1 MNDKD
6 KPKKR
11 KNRSGLFIIALF
23 IIVLGG
29 SLFYREQSLI
39 AKKHA
44 LQSKYNELCSKYEDE
59 MERAKELANRQAY
72 MQTLKYIEDV
82 AREKLGLVYK
92 GEIVFREE
100 NEDQKNP

>member
-1 MNDKD
+1 MSEKEN
-6 KPKKR
+6 KKN
-11 KNRSGLFIIALF
+11 KKSRSGLFVIALF
-23 IIVLGG
+23 IVVLGG

-39 AKKHA
+39 AQKRA
-44 LQSKYNELCSKYEDE
+44 LESKYKELSAKYEDE
-59 MERAKELANRQAY
+59 VERAKELANRQAY

-100 NEDQKNP
+100 DSD